1 MRDICYFPLSLT
13 SEVKFIFDNFRM
25 TIMAEIAS
33 FLPQYLSPLVTCFL
47 GRHITMQNKWLYIS

>member
-1 MRDICYFPLSLT
+1 MCDICYFPLSLT
-13 SEVKFIFDNFRM
+13 SEVKFILDNFRM

-47 GRHITMQNKWLYIS
+47 GRHITMQNK